1 MTSGHTKIVDPAPVC
16 VFAFNRPEHTRR
28 TLEALAQS
36 PLAASTSLTV
46 FIDGPRN
53 AAEKPIVDAV
63 AQVAETQQGFASIEL
78 RRRDRNAGLAVS
90 IEEGVSQMM
99 AEHGRAIILEDDI
112 LTSPAFLQY
121 MNLALERYKDTPDVW
136 HIAGYNEAL
145 IGLKLHTDAFFWRF
159 MSCWGWASWSDR
171 WQHFERDPQKIVSEF
186 SSNDIYRFNLDG
198 AEDFWDQV
206 ERNLTGEISTW
217 AIFWY
222 ATIFR
227 NNGLCLSPAF
237 SYAQNIGLDGSGTH
251 CVPIADNSERALNYE
266 VRPRFPVEVRENEI
280 ALQALRVHF
289 GHKPRKHL
297 RLWRKVKKALAK
309 LVSQRKV
316 PNEG

>member
-28 TLEALAQS
+28 TLGALAQS

-53 AAEKPIVDAV
+53 DAEKPMVDAV

-112 LTSPAFLQY
+112 LTSPAFLHY

-136 HIAGYNEAL
+136 HIAGYNED
-145 IGLKLHTDAFFWRF
+145 IPAFGRKYGTYSWRF
-159 MSCWGWASWSDR
+159 MSCWGWATWADR
-171 WQHFERDPQKIVSEF
+171 WAHYSRDPDALVDEF
-186 SSNDIYRFNLDG
+186 SDADIARFNLDG
-198 AEDFWDQV
+198 AQDYWSQV
-206 ERNLTGEISTW
+206 LANQTGELKTW
-217 AIFWY
+217 AVFWY

-227 NNGLCLSPAF
+227 NRGLCLSPYF
-237 SYAQNIGLDGSGTH
+237 SYVENIGFDGSGSHGVVNKSYTRSRLNTDFS
-251 CVPIADNSERALNYE
+251 PGLPAQISENADAVEQVKLYYLTKPGKLEKIRRKLNRFVGQLMSKRER
-266 VRPRFPVEVRENEI
+266 
-280 ALQALRVHF
+280 
-289 GHKPRKHL
+289 
-297 RLWRKVKKALAK
+297 
-309 LVSQRKV
+309 
-316 PNEG
+316 